1 MIKYKVLRK
10 LVQVKAWAN
19 TIDER
24 TIVGMLSTLTAILI
38 ADVLLLII
46 GFLYNN

>member
-10 LVQVKAWAN
+10 LVQVRTWAN

-24 TIVGMLSTLTAILI
+24 TIVGVLSTLTAILVL
-38 ADVLLLII
+38 DVVLLIAGLLIKI
-46 GFLYNN
+46 